1 MTRVED
7 FISGLEEIGGASSS
21 QKSIEKVLLLSALL
35 LIQPPTV
42 FSRLEPEIL
51 ACCDP
56 RSVPP
61 SPSLAAL
68 RPTLSPLYLTIML
81 LSSTLVA
88 GITLA
93 TAASAAP
100 VSDRRAS
107 PFGPWSLGPG
117 VNSPASS
124 PTSSGTCSQARV
136 PVTVNVATTDLH
148 ISKPATQAALT
159 GLMANYWSTGSTVS
173 TQAMPVNPDGSLPRK
188 TTQATYNI
196 FTQLCVP
203 NGWKDG
209 GVVHVGTHGIN
220 FDHSY
225 WEFGYSKEYNY
236 IEAATKAGYAVF
248 THDRL
253 GVGQSDKPDG
263 LSEVQAATEVEVLHQ
278 LIQNLRSTGKYSKV
292 VGIGHSF
299 GSIQLTGIAN
309 KYPGD
314 LEAVILTG
322 YTPSMVS
329 VPLAFTG
336 WAITLAKE
344 QPDSTTRSRWM
355 SLPDGANKYT
365 NDLSYWGT
373 GSPSAD
379 RFAFFAE
386 GNYDEGKPFLFVGAF
401 TQAYNTKQIFSMG
414 EFMTIA
420 EPVSQP
426 ASNYKGDVFVVT
438 GEKDLIF
445 CGGNC
450 MQQPTTTSGN
460 SLLDDTKTLY
470 PNAKSFM
477 TYVPPG
483 AGHALFTHHGTDKT
497 ISTILGW
504 TKQVTGM

>member
-1 MTRVED
+1 
-7 FISGLEEIGGASSS
+7 
-21 QKSIEKVLLLSALL
+21 
-35 LIQPPTV
+35 
-42 FSRLEPEIL
+42 
-51 ACCDP
+51 
-56 RSVPP
+56 
-61 SPSLAAL
+61 
-68 RPTLSPLYLTIML
+68 ML

-100 VSDRRAS
+100 ASNRRRALS
-107 PFGPWSLGPG
+107 IGPWSFG
-117 VNSPASS
+117 SPTSS
-124 PTSSGTCSQARV
+124 PTTSGTCSQARV
-136 PVTVNVATTDLH
+136 PVTVNVATTDVR
-148 ISKPATQAALT
+148 ISKPATQGALT
-159 GLMANYWSTGSTVS
+159 GFMANYWSTGSTVS
-173 TQAMPVNPDGSLPRK
+173 QQAMPRNPDGSPPRK
-188 TTQATYNI
+188 TTQATYNV
-196 FTQLCVP
+196 FTQLCIP
-203 NGWKDG
+203 DGWKDG

-253 GVGQSDKPDG
+253 GKWYPNYRGVGQSDKPDG
-263 LSEVQAATEVEVLHQ
+263 LSEVQAATEVEIMHQ
-278 LIQNLRSTGKYSKV
+278 LIQNLRQTGKFSKV

-299 GSIQLTGIAN
+299 GAIQLTGIAN
-309 KYPGD
+309 KYPDD

-336 WAITLAKE
+336 WAITLAKD
-344 QPDSTTRSRWM
+344 QPDSTIRSRWM
-355 SLPDGANKYT
+355 SLPNGANKYI

-386 GNYDEGKPFLFVGAF
+386 GNYDEGKSLLVASAF
-401 TQAYNTKQIFSMG
+401 TQAYNTKQTFTMG

-426 ASNYKGDVFVVT
+426 APNYKGDVFVVT

-450 MQQPTTTSGN
+450 NQPPTTTSGN
-460 SLLDDTKTLY
+460 SLLDDTKPLY

>member
-1 MTRVED
+1 
-7 FISGLEEIGGASSS
+7 
-21 QKSIEKVLLLSALL
+21 
-35 LIQPPTV
+35 
-42 FSRLEPEIL
+42 
-51 ACCDP
+51 
-56 RSVPP
+56 
-61 SPSLAAL
+61 
-68 RPTLSPLYLTIML
+68 ML

-100 VSDRRAS
+100 ASDRRRAFS
-107 PFGPWSLGPG
+107 IGPWVFGPSP
-117 VNSPASS
+117 NSPNSS
-124 PTSSGTCSQARV
+124 PTSSGTCTQTRV
-136 PVTVNVATTDLH
+136 PVTVNVATTD
-148 ISKPATQAALT
+148 IRTPKPVTQGAVA
-159 GLMANYWSTGSTVS
+159 GFMANYWATGSTVS
-173 TQAMPVNPDGSLPRK
+173 QQAMPPNPDGSRPSK

-196 FTQLCVP
+196 FTQLCLP
-203 NGWKDG
+203 NGWRDG
-209 GVVHVGTHGIN
+209 GVVHIGTHGIN

-263 LSEVQAATEVEVLHQ
+263 LGEVQAATEVEILHQ
-278 LIQNLRSTGKYSKV
+278 LIQNLRSTGKFSKV

-309 KYPGD
+309 KYPD
-314 LEAVILTG
+314 DVEAVILTG
-322 YTPSMVS
+322 YTPSMVT
-329 VPLAFTG
+329 VPLSFTG

-344 QPDSTTRSRWM
+344 QPDANIRSRWM
-355 SLPDGANKYT
+355 SLPNGANKYT
-365 NDLSYWGT
+365 TDLAYWGT

-386 GNYDEGKPFLFVGAF
+386 GNYDEGAF
-401 TQAYNTKQIFSMG
+401 TQAYNTKQTFTMG
-414 EFMTIA
+414 EFLTIG
-420 EPVSQP
+420 EPVLQP
-426 ASNYKGDVFVVT
+426 APNYKGDVIVVT

-450 MQQPTTTSGN
+450 NQPPTTTSGK

-477 TYVPPG
+477 TYVTPG
-483 AGHALFTHHGTDKT
+483 AGHALFTHHGTDST

>member
-1 MTRVED
+1 
-7 FISGLEEIGGASSS
+7 
-21 QKSIEKVLLLSALL
+21 
-35 LIQPPTV
+35 
-42 FSRLEPEIL
+42 
-51 ACCDP
+51 
-56 RSVPP
+56 
-61 SPSLAAL
+61 
-68 RPTLSPLYLTIML
+68 ML

-93 TAASAAP
+93 TTASAAP
-100 VSDRRAS
+100 FT
-107 PFGPWSLGPG
+107 FGPWTFGS
-117 VNSPASS
+117 SAASS
-124 PTSSGTCSQARV
+124 PTSSGNCSQARI
-136 PVTVNVATTDLH
+136 PVTVNVATTDIH
-148 ISKPATQAALT
+148 MSKPTTQGALT
-159 GLMANYWSTGSTVS
+159 GFMANYWATGSTVS
-173 TQAMPVNPDGSLPRK
+173 QQAIPANSDGSLPRK
-188 TTQATYNI
+188 QVQTVTYNV
-196 FTQLCVP
+196 FTQLCYP

-209 GVVHVGTHGIN
+209 GAVHVGTHGIN

-236 IEAATKAGYAVF
+236 IEAATRAGYAVF

-263 LSEVQAATEVEVLHQ
+263 LNEVQASTEVEILHQ
-278 LIQNLRSTGKYSKV
+278 LIQNLRNTKKFSKI

-299 GSIQLTGIAN
+299 GAMQLTGIAN
-309 KYPGD
+309 KYPDD

-322 YTPSMVS
+322 YAPSMVT
-329 VPLAFTG
+329 VPLAFTS

-344 QPDSTTRSRWM
+344 QADATIRSRWM

-365 NDLSYWGT
+365 NDLAYWGT

-386 GNYDEGKPFLFVGAF
+386 GNYDEGAF
-401 TQAYNTKQIFSMG
+401 KQAYDTKQTFTMG
-414 EFMTIA
+414 EFLTIA

-426 ASNYKGDVFVVT
+426 APNYKGDVFVVT
-438 GEKDLIF
+438 GEKDIIF

-450 MQQPTTTSGN
+450 NQKPTTTEGN

-470 PNAKSFM
+470 LNAKSFM

-483 AGHALFTHHGTDKT
+483 AGHALFTHYGTNKT